1 MEDEM
6 AKIVYV
12 EAPVDGNNNLLPND
26 EFMWYDQRMDYTSG
40 NLDYKGV
47 SKIHTAGAG
56 DDVWWIW
63 KYTWDATP
71 NCTRIEGP
79 LLGNWT
85 GRAALGWA

>member
-1 MEDEM
+1 MR
-6 AKIVYV
+6 IQHVRV
-12 EAPVDGNNNLLPND
+12 PLDGNQTPLPTD
-26 EFMWYDQRMDYTSG
+26 AFMWYDQRMDYTTG
-40 NLDYKGV
+40 DLDYKGV
-47 SKIHTAGAG
+47 SMTHKADVG

-85 GRAALGWA
+85 GRAGLAWA

>member
-1 MEDEM
+1 M
-6 AKIVYV
+6 ARINHVR
-12 EAPVDGNNNLLPND
+12 AALDGNQVPLPND
-26 EFMWYDQRMDYTSG
+26 DFIWYDQRMDYTTG
-40 NLDYKGV
+40 DLDYRGV
-47 SKIHTAGAG
+47 SMTHKATVG

-85 GRAALGWA
+85 GRAALDWA